1 MKVYLVTTGS
11 YSDYSIRHICEK
23 KELAEKLATHYGDE
37 ANEIEE
43 WKLTTEDSPIGKLPK
58 DSKVW
63 TIFFSKSG
71 EITDC
76 YESSEDLLIGPKME
90 FYPNGEPYYWEG
102 LAISKEA
109 AIKIATEQRIYHL
122 ANMHLIRGA
131 EKK

>member
-11 YSDYSIRHICEK
+11 YSEYSIEHICEK

-43 WKLTTEDSPIGKLPK
+43 WELTAEDSPIGKLPK
-58 DSKVW
+58 DTRFW
-63 TIFFSKSG
+63 TIFFSESG
-71 EITDC
+71 EITYC
-76 YESSEDLLIGPKME
+76 HESFCHSLIESKIDFCSKGKL
-90 FYPNGEPYYWEG
+90 YWEG
-102 LAISKEA
+102 LATNKEA

-122 ANMHLIRGA
+122 ANLHLIKGA

>member
-23 KELAEKLATHYGDE
+23 KELAEKLATHYGTE
-37 ANEIEE
+37 ANEIKE

-58 DSKVW
+58 DSQVW
-63 TIFFSKSG
+63 TIFFSESG
-71 EITDC
+71 EITSC
-76 YESSEDLLIGPKME
+76 YNDFPTEPIEPKME
-90 FYPNGEPYYWEG
+90 FYRNGEQYWEG
-102 LAISKEA
+102 LATSKEA

-122 ANMHLIRGA
+122 ANLHLIRGA